1 MEYGFSF
8 NSLKAIVLFLKLNE
22 MAGLKERLPHSDT
35 YIYIYVNTK
44 YAFTIEVKTTF
55 AI

>member
-22 MAGLKERLPHSDT
+22 VAGLKERLPHSD
-35 YIYIYVNTK
+35 IYIHVNTK
-44 YAFTIEVKTTF
+44 YAFTIEVKTIF
-55 AI
+55 DI

>member
-35 YIYIYVNTK
+35 YIYVNTK

>member
-8 NSLKAIVLFLKLNE
+8 NWLKAIVLFLKLNE

-35 YIYIYVNTK
+35 LYMLILNMHLQ
-44 YAFTIEVKTTF
+44 
-55 AI
+55 